1 MMRGLTIGNE
11 YQVLVNDNWEKA
23 TLLDLKTNYAKFIS
37 LDNKFQWYFT
47 KLEGYIKVPELT
59 KNN

>member
-1 MMRGLTIGNE
+1 MRDLTIGNE

-23 TLLDLKTNYAKFIS
+23 ILSDLKTNFAKFTS
-37 LDNKFQWYFT
+37 LDNKLQWYFT

-59 KNN
+59 KSN

>member
-1 MMRGLTIGNE
+1 MRDLTIGNE

-37 LDNKFQWYFT
+37 LDNKLQWYFT